1 LATASVPMIEPALER
16 LGQMLGEDAGVDVGG
31 PAGTE
36 RHDDLD
42 RARRVILRL
51 QGGGPRQNRPQRE
64 SKRNSHNAARQYD
77 HANSSVVLMAIQTA
91 TIDTR
96 CGPFNEASRRS

>member
-1 LATASVPMIEPALER
+1 
-16 LGQMLGEDAGVDVGG
+16 MLSEDAGVNVGG

-42 RARRVILRL
+42 RARWVVLCL
-51 QGGGPRQNRPQRE
+51 QGGGPRQTRRQRE
-64 SKRNSHNAARQYD
+64 SKRNSQNAARQYD
-77 HANSSVVLMAIQTA
+77 HASSSVVLMAIQAA

-96 CGPFNEASRRS
+96 SGSFNEASRRS